1 LVSFTSVTLVLQ
13 VGLPSSGEQYI
24 HRLGRTGRAGAA
36 GRGILILAPEEKVF
50 LGMKGARELPITEDA
65 QYSYAASQS
74 SSTNLTSTTRLSVE
88 KEREEIFSILGTPS
102 VSEETKSAAYRAWLG
117 YYNTF
122 AKILGWNKA
131 WLVDEAGR
139 YVREA
144 MRWEGSEL
152 PEVERRTLGKMG
164 LKGVPGLNVVGRRA
178 GAGGGVTGMGD
189 GARASSTPRGE
200 TAV

>member
-1 LVSFTSVTLVLQ
+1 VSNIST
-13 VGLPSSGEQYI
+13 
-24 HRLGRTGRAGAA
+24 TGRAGAA

-50 LGMKGARELPITEDA
+50 LGMKGTRELPITEDA

-74 SSTNLTSTTRLSVE
+74 SSTNLTSTTRLGVE

-102 VSEETKSAAYRAWLG
+102 VSEETKSAAYCAWLG

-122 AKILGWNKA
+122 AKILGWSKA

-144 MRWEGSEL
+144 MRWERSEL
-152 PEVERRTLGKMG
+152 PEVERNAGEDGVERGFYSCGQTNTTNFWDLILWFNTTDIKNRRLGNG
-164 LKGVPGLNVVGRRA
+164 
-178 GAGGGVTGMGD
+178 
-189 GARASSTPRGE
+189 
-200 TAV
+200 